1 MSDTEEVIDLH
12 SMKVAE
18 LKEELKSRQ
27 LPVSGAKAQLIERL
41 ENYMQEHE
49 GVEVVEEEDTEES
62 QSAEADSA
70 EKVSD
75 EQKTEE
81 SSANDISV
89 NVADDSQ
96 NNRESVEEGEA
107 SVSSPQPEN
116 GISLA
121 EEDDKVNV
129 AKASESDR
137 KQARANRFA
146 GGDVSGNT
154 TDELNKK
161 KSRADR
167 FGIVETKSTTKSD
180 KIAAKNAAKTEK
192 SENLKRRAERFGI
205 PTSNGSSSTA
215 KAEEQ
220 AKKLKSRGDRFGN
233 SDGKKISGESSLGE
247 SGGDDKKAAR
257 AARFAAMAQ

>member
-96 NNRESVEEGEA
+96 NNGESVEEGEA

-121 EEDDKVNV
+121 EEDDKVN
-129 AKASESDR
+129 
-137 KQARANRFA
+137 ARVLETILGVLNLWFYEN
-146 GGDVSGNT
+146 SCE
-154 TDELNKK
+154 TDLIMC
-161 KSRADR
+161 DLC
-167 FGIVETKSTTKSD
+167 IH
-180 KIAAKNAAKTEK
+180 I
-192 SENLKRRAERFGI
+192 
-205 PTSNGSSSTA
+205 
-215 KAEEQ
+215 
-220 AKKLKSRGDRFGN
+220 
-233 SDGKKISGESSLGE
+233 
-247 SGGDDKKAAR
+247 
-257 AARFAAMAQ
+257 

>member
-70 EKVSD
+70 EKVSE

-81 SSANDISV
+81 STNDISV
-89 NVADDSQ
+89 NAADESQ
-96 NNRESVEEGEA
+96 NNAEAAEEGEA
-107 SVSSPQPEN
+107 SASSPQPEN
-116 GISLA
+116 GISMN
-121 EEDDKVNV
+121 EEDETVNV
-129 AKASESDR
+129 AKASEGDR

-146 GGDVSGNT
+146 GSEVTGNT
-154 TDELNKK
+154 TDQLNKK
-161 KSRADR
+161 KSRAEW
-167 FGIVETKSTTKSD
+167 FGIVET
-180 KIAAKNAAKTEK
+180 
-192 SENLKRRAERFGI
+192 
-205 PTSNGSSSTA
+205 
-215 KAEEQ
+215 
-220 AKKLKSRGDRFGN
+220 
-233 SDGKKISGESSLGE
+233 
-247 SGGDDKKAAR
+247 
-257 AARFAAMAQ
+257 